1 MKSVM
6 KHRFS
11 EVPTVDVPRSTFMRN
26 HGLKTAFDAGYL
38 VPIFWDQDV
47 LPGDTISLN
56 MSAFARLATPIYPIM
71 DNMFISTFFFAVPW
85 RLIWTNSVKFF
96 GEQIDPGDSISYTI
110 PTVPLTNVSNGT
122 LYDYFGVVTKVN
134 AAVSYNSLL
143 FRAYNKVWADWFRD
157 QNLQDSPV
165 LNVDDGPDTDTDFTL
180 LKRGKRHD
188 YFTSS
193 LPFLQK
199 GDAVQLSLGTSAPVE
214 SAGTGLPTW
223 SLNSV
228 SNNLMSVGA
237 SGASTKWSGT
247 HASAY
252 NAYWDDPKLQ
262 ADLSSATAST
272 VNELRQSVQIQRFLE
287 KDARSGSRYPEIVKS
302 HYGVTDP
309 MMAVLQRPEYLGG
322 GTTPINIAQVAR
334 TDSSPGELGSF
345 ASSFINNHGFVKSFT
360 EHCCVIGLACLHAD
374 ITYQEGIDRS
384 YLKQT
389 RYDVYHPVLAHIG
402 EQSVTNNEIYID
414 ATTVGVSDEDVFGYQ
429 ERWAEYRYKK
439 SVITG
444 IMRSNDAASLDAW
457 HLGIEFGAEPT
468 LDDTFIVENPPI
480 DRAIVTPTEPH
491 LIWDSYFNYKHTRPM
506 PIYSV
511 PGFIDHF

>member
-1 MKSVM
+1 MRSVM

-11 EVPTVDVPRSTFMRN
+11 EVPTIDVPRSTFMRN

-56 MSAFARLATPIYPIM
+56 MQAFARLATPQFPIM
-71 DNMFISTFFFAVPW
+71 DNMFISTFFFSVPW
-85 RLIWTNSVKFF
+85 RLIWDNSKKFF

-110 PTVPLTNVSNGT
+110 PQVTLNNVSNGT
-122 LYDYFGVVTKVN
+122 LYDYFGVVTKVATN
-134 AAVSYNSLL
+134 VSYNSLL
-143 FRAYNKVWADWFRD
+143 FRAYNKVFADWFRD

-165 LNVDDGPDTDTDFTL
+165 LNTDDGPDTSTDYAL

-188 YFTSS
+188 YFSS
-193 LPFLQK
+193 ALPFLQK
-199 GDAVQLSLGTSAPVE
+199 GDAVQLSLGTDAPVV
-214 SAGTGLPTW
+214 SDGTGVPKYDLTGDQRYLVHDGSTSTVW
-223 SLNSV
+223 NSTTT
-228 SNNLMSVGA
+228 NPGA
-237 SGASTKWSGT
+237 AV
-247 HASAY
+247 
-252 NAYWDDPKLQ
+252 WDDPELKT
-262 ADLSSATAST
+262 DLSSATAST
-272 VNELRQSVQIQRFLE
+272 VNELRQSIQIQRFLE
-287 KDARSGSRYPEIVKS
+287 KDARSGSRYPEIIKS

-322 GTTPINIAQVAR
+322 GTTPINIASVAR

-345 ASSFINNHGFVKSFT
+345 AQSFINGHGFVKSFS

-374 ITYQEGIDRS
+374 LNYQEGIDRS

-402 EQSVTNNEIYID
+402 EQAIENREIYID
-414 ATTVGVSDEDVFGYQ
+414 AATVAAGTDDDVFGYQ

-439 SVITG
+439 SNITG
-444 IMRSNDAASLDAW
+444 VMRSNDAASLDAW
-457 HLGIEFGAEPT
+457 HLAIEFGSEPT
-468 LDDTFIVENPPI
+468 LDDTFIQEAPPL
-480 DRAIVTPTEPH
+480 DRAIVTPSEPH